1 MKNKSS
7 HTIRDSS
14 GKIPSPFN
22 LIKNYL
28 GVCVNS
34 EFKYICLNVEK
45 NNYYITSD
53 KQSANE
59 KINSHQIDILKK
71 FIQILKRNSPLCP
84 LSQQESFEKIPEEF
98 DVHTNDSFCTH
109 IAENYISK
117 KAEVI
122 SSIFYDRIKP
132 LLCDSHAESYP
143 SGLEQSS
150 NVLHSNLLY
159 HCTLLTGALEWHL
172 AMNLEVKP
180 IEYIPESV
188 ESLYNLISP
197 VEYMLQ
203 LRQSTACNI
212 SSSSSS
218 RSGSLSSSLSSL
230 DNSLKKSDHSDSS
243 KSKTSDHNDS
253 SKSKTPDHSD
263 SPKSRKLTNSG
274 NWFHLHRTSFNTLPP
289 KNISERNVSL
299 NLISLSGLYNCRM
312 HWIRSYKNQVNFDKI
327 IWDTDEYILIEKYEM
342 LKYPMM
348 HSLVQYELSKDIT
361 GDFDIHKLMQDIHR
375 NLEYI
380 VKYHPIELKFI
391 SRKIN
396 LSILN
401 LKIRDNNTH
410 ILKISDIRDH
420 ILPATKITN
429 INMLDEYDSKVS
441 YFHHFL
447 RQLLSGIG
455 MINQQTI
462 LDKWKDCAKEQVKE
476 GIIDESF
483 IIAGENFFKL
493 IDIDDIFCS
502 KLVILLK
509 LLRQKNY
516 VHPFSVIREVIPDIP
531 VSFQYDDPN
540 RLIQFTFPINGLV
553 EFRTSIKA
561 IVSKK
566 FFDSSESKECS
577 KCEIEL
583 LNTMSAH
590 NKRLNSWY
598 SEIEINVNI
607 IRPIQDK
614 KLDQIPKN
622 IKDRIIDPLNNVGF
636 NININYV
643 ATKLAK
649 SY

>member
-7 HTIRDSS
+7 HTIRDSL
-14 GKIPSPFN
+14 GKIPSPLN

-28 GVCVNS
+28 GVNVNS
-34 EFKYICLNVEK
+34 EFKYICLNIEK

-53 KQSANE
+53 KQSIDE
-59 KINSHQIDILKK
+59 KINSQRIDILKK
-71 FIQILKRNSPLCP
+71 FIQILKRNHPLRQLCQLCP
-84 LSQQESFEKIPEEF
+84 LSQQESFEKIPEELDYY
-98 DVHTNDSFCTH
+98 DVHTNDSFYTH

-117 KAEVI
+117 KAEII

-132 LLCDSHAESYP
+132 LLYDNYAELYP
-143 SGLEQSS
+143 SGLEPGS
-150 NVLHSNLLY
+150 NVSHLNRLY
-159 HCTLLTGALEWHL
+159 HCTLLRGALEWHL
-172 AMNLEVKP
+172 EINLDVKS

-188 ESLYNLISP
+188 ESSCNSIISK
-197 VEYMLQ
+197 EYILP
-203 LRQSTACNI
+203 LRQSNTCKI
-212 SSSSSS
+212 LSSSSS
-218 RSGSLSSSLSSL
+218 RSSSLVSSL
-230 DNSLKKSDHSDSS
+230 DNSSKISDYSDSQ
-243 KSKTSDHNDS
+243 KSK
-253 SKSKTPDHSD
+253 
-263 SPKSRKLTNSG
+263 KLTNSG
-274 NWFHLHRTSFNTLPP
+274 NWFQLHLTPFNNLPP
-289 KNISERNVSL
+289 KNISERNISL

-312 HWIRSYKNQVNFDKI
+312 HWIRSYKNQTNFDEI
-327 IWDTDEYILIEKYEM
+327 IWDADEYILIEKYEI

-348 HSLVQYELSKDIT
+348 HSLLQYELSKDVI
-361 GDFDIHKLMQDIHR
+361 GDFDIHILMQDIHR

-401 LKIRDNNTH
+401 LKIRDNSTH
-410 ILKISDIRDH
+410 ILKISGSSDQ
-420 ILPATKITN
+420 ILPITKITDT
-429 INMLDEYDSKVS
+429 NMLDEYDSKVS

-447 RQLLSGIG
+447 SQLLSGIG
-455 MINQQTI
+455 MINQQPI

-483 IIAGENFFKL
+483 IIAGENFFKV
-493 IDIDDIFCS
+493 IDIDDIFCN

-531 VSFQYDDPN
+531 LSFQYDDPN

-566 FFDSSESKECS
+566 FFGPSERKECS

-598 SEIEINVNI
+598 SEIEINVNV

-614 KLDQIPKN
+614 KSDQIPKN

-636 NININYV
+636 NINVNYV